1 MLESIK
7 KLDIKSSIV
16 NDKDNDLRKL
26 YFETFDG
33 LIIKIKSFKSGDDIY
48 YHFNVDSD
56 FKVRNEL
63 SENEPN
69 IVGLPKM
76 MTFEE
81 IEEEKAKYNYLKNWY
96 FKLYK
101 DFNTGTNFTLQDL
114 IVEKNSN

>member
-1 MLESIK
+1 
-7 KLDIKSSIV
+7 
-16 NDKDNDLRKL
+16 
-26 YFETFDG
+26 
-33 LIIKIKSFKSGDDIY
+33 
-48 YHFNVDSD
+48 
-56 FKVRNEL
+56 
-63 SENEPN
+63 
-69 IVGLPKM
+69 M

>member
-1 MLESIK
+1 MLESVK
-7 KLDIKSSIV
+7 KLDIKSNIL
-16 NDKDNDLRKL
+16 NDKDNDLRQL

-48 YHFNVDSD
+48 YHFDVDSD
-56 FKVRNEL
+56 IEVRNEL
-63 SENEPN
+63 DDNEPN

-81 IEEEKAKYNYLKNWY
+81 IVEEKAKYNYLKNWY